1 MRQDE
6 YFAAHFELL
15 QYGTPE
21 SLWGLIPENKSE
33 KLNLEQNVST
43 KSKKVAWVWIVPESH
58 PLICCL
64 NTNESGKNLSES

>member
-21 SLWGLIPENKSE
+21 SLWGLISENKSE

-43 KSKKVAWVWIVPESH
+43 KSKKVAWVRIVRVRTLEKY
-58 PLICCL
+58 L
-64 NTNESGKNLSES
+64 KV